1 MPAQRKPARTVAAAP
16 VKPARRTAGLILIA
30 LGALLLV
37 VVAAW
42 AFLLSRPQTEISGR
56 FITTPAQGPVEAAAP
71 LSVEVN
77 LDLRAGQGSGTRLA
91 PIVNLQLRDAAGQP
105 APFGPG
111 PMAYLPMNISGKV
124 TRWVADL
131 SAPTVPGTYH
141 MHILA
146 RVAGQP
152 DMEFDLRDPALQV
165 VAATP
170 FQGGLVYSRNGNLW
184 RSDAQ
189 GGHARRLTY
198 YTDDGRADSP
208 AWSPDGKRI
217 AYTRTLPAP
226 SSDIP
231 NTEIWSIDPDGGSPQ
246 VLAARRPGEDLI
258 TPAFGPDGAL
268 YFTSDRTV
276 DPDTNATPTMDRLTA
291 GVESWSVERL
301 APAAPDGSRGTVLP
315 AARMPDVSHDGTQI
329 VYISAPD
336 AAAESESFITHTLML
351 ADSDG
356 QNARPLFPP
365 DLYQDVL
372 APRFS
377 PDGTQVAFA
386 AVTPL
391 EVPSGEFDLL
401 RALGL
406 APLPARANGVPWDI
420 YLAPV
425 AGGQITRLTRL
436 NADQPVVAW
445 SNDGKRLALLD
456 EKGLFMLD
464 LADPAALHQVGPPSS
479 HGQLDWYDR

>member
-1 MPAQRKPARTVAAAP
+1 MPAQRKPA
-16 VKPARRTAGLILIA
+16 PAVTAVPAQPPRRRAGLILIA

-37 VVAAW
+37 GVAVW
-42 AFLLSRPQTEISGR
+42 AFLLSRPQTQLSGR
-56 FITTPAQGPVEAAAP
+56 FITTPATGPVEAAAP

-77 LDLRAGQGSGTRLA
+77 LDLRSGQGAGTRLA

-105 APFGPG
+105 AVFGSG
-111 PMAYLPMNISGKV
+111 PMAYLPLNISGKV

-152 DMEFDLRDPALQV
+152 DTEFDVRDPLLQV

-189 GGHARRLTY
+189 GGHARRLTF
-198 YTDDGRADSP
+198 YTDDGRADNP
-208 AWSPDGKRI
+208 AWSPDSKRI
-217 AYTRTLPAP
+217 AYTRTLPAA

-231 NTEIWSIDPDGGSPQ
+231 NTEIWSIDPDGGAPQ

-291 GVESWSVERL
+291 GVESWSVEHL
-301 APAAPDGSRGTVLP
+301 APAAPDGIRSTLLP
-315 AARMPDVSHDGTQI
+315 AARMPDVSRDGKRI

-336 AAAESESFITHTLML
+336 APAESEQSITHTLMI
-351 ADSDG
+351 ADSRLG
-356 QNARPLFPP
+356 GTRARSCRPIYTRMCSRRASRPTARRSRL
-365 DLYQDVL
+365 
-372 APRFS
+372 PRS
-377 PDGTQVAFA
+377 
-386 AVTPL
+386 TPF
-391 EVPSGEFDLL
+391 EVPRGSSILCARWAWPRCPRGPTACPGTSTWP
-401 RALGL
+401 RSAAGKS
-406 APLPARANGVPWDI
+406 PA
-420 YLAPV
+420 
-425 AGGQITRLTRL
+425 
-436 NADQPVVAW
+436 
-445 SNDGKRLALLD
+445 
-456 EKGLFMLD
+456 
-464 LADPAALHQVGPPSS
+464 
-479 HGQLDWYDR
+479 